1 MRYFAALS
9 MLLLTATP
17 AVVSCENSDQAVR
30 AAIVDAVRA
39 RVGGDAE
46 VIVDRLQIFTN
57 TASGRDACRA
67 SAACQVTPDPA
78 ARLGR
83 AIRFTLSAIK
93 RDGAV
98 VRFERVGAAEA
109 TVTVTAP
116 VTRATAV
123 IRRGELVSDANVES
137 VQQPLA
143 GLPLRRMPAVAE
155 LVGARALRDIAP
167 GERLSAGMVLVPP
180 AVKTGQHVT
189 AISRIGDVEVSATL
203 MAAESGVSGD
213 IIRLV
218 NPDSRRA
225 MRARI
230 LSSSR
235 VEIVHD

>member
-1 MRYFAALS
+1 MKYFTALS
-9 MLLLTATP
+9 LLLLTVTP
-17 AVVSCENSDQAVR
+17 VVVSCENSDAPIR
-30 AAIVDAVRA
+30 AAIVDAVKA

-46 VIVDRLQIFTN
+46 VIVSRVQIFTAGN
-57 TASGRDACRA
+57 RERCRSASV
-67 SAACQVTPDPA
+67 CQVTPDPA

-83 AIRFTLSAIK
+83 TIRFTLSAIK
-93 RDGAV
+93 RDGAN

-109 TVTVTAP
+109 AVTVTAP
-116 VTRATAV
+116 VARATAV
-123 IRRGELVSDANVES
+123 IRRGELVSAANVES
-137 VQQPLA
+137 VQQPLS

-155 LVGARALRDIAP
+155 LVGAKALRDIAP
-167 GERLSAGMVLVPP
+167 GERLAAGMVLVPP
-180 AVKTGQHVT
+180 AVRTGQHVT
-189 AISRIGDVEVSATL
+189 AISRVGDVEVSATL

-235 VEIVHD
+235 VEIVQ

>member
-1 MRYFAALS
+1 MRYFTALS
-9 MLLLTATP
+9 LLLLTATP
-17 AVVSCENSDQAVR
+17 VVVSCQTSDEVVR
-30 AAIVDAVRA
+30 AAIVDAVKA

-46 VIVDRLQIFTN
+46 VIVDRVQIFTPN
-57 TASGRDACRA
+57 ASGRDICR
-67 SAACQVTPDPA
+67 SSSVCQVTPDPA

-83 AIRFTLSAIK
+83 TIRFTLSAIK

-109 TVTVTAP
+109 AVTVTAP
-116 VTRATAV
+116 ITRATAV
-123 IRRGELVSDANVES
+123 IRRGELVSAANIES
-137 VQQPLA
+137 VQQPLS
-143 GLPLRRMPAVAE
+143 GLPLRRMPAATE

-180 AVKTGQHVT
+180 AVRTGQHVT
-189 AISRIGDVEVSATL
+189 AISRVGDVEVSATL

-218 NPDSRRA
+218 NPGSRRA

-230 LSSSR
+230 LSSNR
-235 VEIVHD
+235 VEIVQ